1 MTPRARYVLRMAAV
15 NVAAAIF
22 VVVAFTGVGVDTP
35 WGTVWPIAGVA
46 LLFSMCIGTPCAIVI
61 PRISPTLW
69 RLPFP
74 LNWAGLVVVM
84 YAICIAGSI
93 VAIGILVLI
102 GHVPPSEFIG
112 WVQRSFRYAIITT
125 LTFGL
130 AVSAYE
136 LMRARLEHTTV
147 ELRTKERDEAE
158 ARRLAAEA
166 QLASLEAR
174 VQPHFLFN
182 TLNSIASLIHAN
194 PKGAEKMTEQ
204 LASLLRSSLEG
215 TAEPL
220 VPLEQEL
227 KTVRDYLDIE
237 HVRFGERL
245 RYTIDAHDRV
255 MGALVPRLSLQTLV
269 ENAVKY
275 AVSPRREGGTVSVVV
290 SEANGRVRL
299 AVEDDGPGFDPANIP
314 DRHGLALI
322 RARLALTFGHRAT
335 LSIQSIPGQ
344 TKAVI
349 ELPR

>member
-1 MTPRARYVLRMAAV
+1 
-15 NVAAAIF
+15 
-22 VVVAFTGVGVDTP
+22 
-35 WGTVWPIAGVA
+35 
-46 LLFSMCIGTPCAIVI
+46 VI

-84 YAICIAGSI
+84 YAICVAGSI

-102 GHVPPSEFIG
+102 GHVPPSEFVG

-136 LMRARLEHTTV
+136 LMRARLEHTTL
-147 ELRTKERDEAE
+147 ELRTKERDEAD
-158 ARRLAAEA
+158 ARRLATEA
-166 QLASLEAR
+166 QLTSLEER

-182 TLNSIASLIHAN
+182 TLNSIASLIHN
-194 PKGAEKMTEQ
+194 DPTGAEKMTGQ
-204 LASLLRSSLEG
+204 LASILRSSLDG
-215 TAEPL
+215 AGAL

-237 HVRFGERL
+237 RVRFGDRL
-245 RYTIDAHDRV
+245 RYTIQIDERV
-255 MGALVPRLSLQTLV
+255 GAALVPRLSVQTLV

-275 AVSPRREGGTVSVVV
+275 AVSPRRDGGTVAVIAGD
-290 SEANGRVRL
+290 ANGRVRL
-299 AVEDDGPGFDPANIP
+299 AVEDDGPGFDSAGAP
-314 DRHGLALI
+314 DRHGIALV
-322 RARLALTFGHRAT
+322 RERLALTFGDRAT
-335 LSIQSIPGQ
+335 LSIESHAGQ

-349 ELPR
+349 EVPRSG

>member
-1 MTPRARYVLRMAAV
+1 MAAV
-15 NVAAAIF
+15 NIAAAIF

-35 WGTVWPIAGVA
+35 WSTVWPIAGVA

-84 YAICIAGSI
+84 YAICVAGSI

-102 GHVPPSEFIG
+102 GHVPPSEFVG

-136 LMRARLEHTTV
+136 LMRARLEHTTL
-147 ELRTKERDEAE
+147 ELRTKERDEAD
-158 ARRLAAEA
+158 ARRLATEA
-166 QLASLEAR
+166 QLTSLEER

-182 TLNSIASLIHAN
+182 TLNSIASLIHN
-194 PKGAEKMTEQ
+194 DPTGAEKMTGQ
-204 LASLLRSSLEG
+204 LASILRSSLDG
-215 TAEPL
+215 AGAL

-237 HVRFGERL
+237 RVRFGDRL
-245 RYTIDAHDRV
+245 RYTIQIDERV
-255 MGALVPRLSLQTLV
+255 GAALVPRLSVQTLV

-275 AVSPRREGGTVSVVV
+275 AVSPRRDGGTVAVIASD
-290 SEANGRVRL
+290 ANGRVRL
-299 AVEDDGPGFDPANIP
+299 AVEDDGPGFDSAGVP
-314 DRHGLALI
+314 DRHGIALV
-322 RARLALTFGHRAT
+322 RERLALTFGDRAT
-335 LSIQSIPGQ
+335 LSIESHAGQ

-349 ELPR
+349 EVPRSG